1 MSEKVDICIEYIKA
15 KDASYLAKEGI
26 IVYFASPTGREQDK
40 DWQKFTLAETRRI
53 ITSTRLDE
61 VKLGTLLD
69 GDIVQAFQELD
80 RVYEFGMT
88 SQYGTAEGIF
98 NYSEQ
103 GGINILAA
111 VCMSATDVLMAHNMT
126 AVTSGLV
133 LVIVRDVMIKLGRS
147 CEMTETKACVLKYFT
162 GVGYVYR
169 SGSKRPLIKGLK
181 QNTLMMSGT
190 KPRDV
195 VDYETCRHNI
205 NNIVEEIHRRV
216 K

>member
-1 MSEKVDICIEYIKA
+1 MSDKVDSCIAYIEA
-15 KDASYLAKEGI
+15 KNASYLAKEGL

-40 DWQKFTLAETRRI
+40 DWQKLTLTEARRI
-53 ITSTRLDE
+53 LAATKSVDATDSEL
-61 VKLGTLLD
+61 
-69 GDIVQAFQELD
+69 VQAFQELD

-103 GGINILAA
+103 GGINMLTA
-111 VCMSATDVLMAHNMT
+111 VCMAATDVFMAQNMT
-126 AVTSGLV
+126 AVTSGLAIG
-133 LVIVRDVMIKLGRS
+133 IVRDVMVKLGRG
-147 CEMTETKACVLKYFT
+147 CEMVETKEAVLKYFT
-162 GVGYVYR
+162 GVGYIYR
-169 SGSKRPLIKGLK
+169 SGSKRPLVNGLK

-195 VDYETCRHNI
+195 VTYISSAYNPDD
-205 NNIVEEIHRRV
+205 IVDEIYRRV